1 MNEPDYRALAAD
13 PATRRDR
20 YSDLVRGYYDLV
32 TPIYLEKW
40 GESFH
45 FALFKGDEPLDE
57 AMAAT
62 ERWIADR
69 GGFRPGMKV
78 LDVGCGVGGP
88 ALTIADHSGAHVTGL
103 NIVESHLAIA
113 RDRAAARGLAA
124 QCDFVLG
131 DAMDMPFADGSFDAV
146 YIFEAGCHMP
156 DKPRLYRECF
166 RVLKPGGTFI
176 GTDWFKKDQTTPA
189 EEDEFVEPICRLHG
203 LPSLITLADLR
214 DSLGMAGFSI
224 QEVHDLAKYGNVLR
238 NWEQIDNKAMRLVG
252 TYLRFMI
259 PETERMML
267 DGALK
272 LIAAARAGVFL
283 IGTWKAVKEA

>member
-20 YSDLVRGYYDLV
+20 YSDLVRGYYGLV
-32 TPIYLEKW
+32 TSIYRKKW

-45 FALFKGDEPLDE
+45 FALFRGDESLAE

-88 ALTIADHSGAHVTGL
+88 ALTIAAHSGAHVTGL
-103 NIVESHLAIA
+103 NIVESHLAVA
-113 RDRAAARGLAA
+113 RDRAAKQGLAS
-124 QCDFVLG
+124 QCDFILG
-131 DAMDMPFADGSFDAV
+131 DAMKMPLADASFDAI

-156 DKPRLYRECF
+156 DKPRLYHECA

-176 GTDWFKKDQTTPA
+176 GTDWFKKDQTTQA
-189 EEDEFVEPICRLHG
+189 EEAEFIEPICRLHG
-203 LPSLITLADLR
+203 LPSLITLTDLR
-214 DSLGMAGFSI
+214 RQMTAAGFDVE
-224 QEVHDLAKYGNVLR
+224 EVHDVAKYGNVLR
-238 NWEQIDNKAMRLVG
+238 NWEQIDNKAMRLAG
-252 TYLRFMI
+252 RFLWFLI
-259 PETERMML
+259 PKVERMML
-267 DGALK
+267 EGGLK
-272 LIAAARAGVFL
+272 LVAASR
-283 IGTWKAVKEA
+283 